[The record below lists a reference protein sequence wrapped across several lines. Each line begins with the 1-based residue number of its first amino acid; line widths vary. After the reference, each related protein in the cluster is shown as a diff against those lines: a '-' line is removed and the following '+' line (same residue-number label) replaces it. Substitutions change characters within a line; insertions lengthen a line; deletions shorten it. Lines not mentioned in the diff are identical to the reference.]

1 METLGE
7 LSKGS
12 YVINSIALVD
22 VSSLVFAIEPL
33 KPNFSRVGIWWL
45 DNGCFERDLV

>member
-1 METLGE
+1 METLSE

-22 VSSLVFAIEPL
+22 VSSLVFALEPL

-45 DNGCFERDLV
+45 DKGCFEQDLV